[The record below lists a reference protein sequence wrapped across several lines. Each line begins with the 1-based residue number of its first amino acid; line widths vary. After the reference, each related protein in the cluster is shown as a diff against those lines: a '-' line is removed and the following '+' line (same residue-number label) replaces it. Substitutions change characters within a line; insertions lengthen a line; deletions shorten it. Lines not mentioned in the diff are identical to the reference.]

1 MLATVSVCEGVQKRL
16 AEVIFPALWFTRI
29 LRIRYCDIEQISL
42 QVRPSPISEHSAQ
55 LLIPHLIG
63 NEFEQRPAH

>member
-42 QVRPSPISEHSAQ
+42 QVRLDCLQFQSIAHS
-55 LLIPHLIG
+55 
-63 NEFEQRPAH
+63 F